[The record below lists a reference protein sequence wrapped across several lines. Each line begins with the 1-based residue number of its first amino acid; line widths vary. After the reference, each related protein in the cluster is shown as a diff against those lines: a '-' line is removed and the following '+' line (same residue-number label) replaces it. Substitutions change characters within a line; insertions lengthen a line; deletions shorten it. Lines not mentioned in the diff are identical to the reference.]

1 MFRLLITLS
10 TVNPTMHKRK
20 IMLEIAKTIQP
31 ILAYLL
37 FLIVKIM
44 DEIRLIKDATIII
57 IAKMNI
63 KKLPMA

>member
-1 MFRLLITLS
+1 
-10 TVNPTMHKRK
+10 MHKRK
-20 IMLEIAKTIQP
+20 IMLEMAKTIQP

-57 IAKMNI
+57 IANMNI